1 MKFYTNVFIRGD
13 KVYVRGYENGKK
25 IKFQIPYSPYLFVPA
40 KKPTNYKNIHGQYVE
55 KIDFES
61 ISSAREFSK
70 QYKDVDGFKI
80 YGLDS
85 YVYTFIND
93 EYSDLEY
100 DFNQI
105 SVVSLDIE
113 TSATGGFPDPQLAQ
127 NPLTAITLRSKG
139 KSVTFGLKPYKV
151 QNENETYFECKHEKE
166 LILKFIDTWKILS
179 PDIVTGWNIEIFDI
193 PYLVNRIEKV
203 FDDEIALSLSPWRI
217 IKSREIEGKN
227 NQKKFIKDVYGL
239 AVLDYLELYKKFSY
253 TPQESYKLDNIAQY
267 ELGEQKKDYSEYDS
281 LDDFYEKDHQGY
293 IEYNI
298 HDTVL
303 IDKLEDKLKFIEQV
317 CTIAYEAKVN
327 YVDTLTTVR
336 IWDVIIH
343 NYLIKD
349 NIVIDPMR
357 RIGSDTFFIEGAYVK
372 DPYVGFHDWVMS
384 FDLTSLYPHLIM
396 QYNISPETFVEMIP
410 DITVEQI
417 LNKELTDDFIKETL
431 IDKNLTMAASG
442 CLFSRDKQGF
452 LPALMEKM
460 YNERAVW
467 KKRMIEYKKKNEIE
481 KSYENEKEIARCN
494 NMQQALKILLNSA
507 YGALGNKYFRW
518 FNQKYAE
525 SITKSGQLSI
535 RWVENRIN
543 QWLNKSLG
551 TDNYDYVIAADTDSL
566 YLRLDNMVSAC
577 FKDTNPPKE
586 KVIAFLDKVGEE
598 LNKNFKSFYEDLAV
612 YLNAYSNKM
621 EMKRECIADKAIWT
635 AKKRYI
641 LNMYNQEGVS
651 YKEPKLKMMGIEAI
665 RSSTPQVCRE
675 KIKQSLKLMMSSNE
689 TELQKFI
696 KVFRD
701 DFESMPYTSV
711 AFPRGV
717 NGMKNYADSST
728 IVSKGTPIHV
738 KGALYYNHLLK
749 QKKLDKKYQ
758 LIHDGDKIRFCYL
771 KTPNPYNISV
781 IAALDEMPKEFGLE
795 KYIDYDTQFS
805 KTFLEPLTNILDAIN
820 WQAEKKA
827 TLEDFFN

>member
-25 IKFQIPYSPYLFVPA
+25 VKFQIPYSPYLFVPST
-40 KKPTNYKNIHGQYVE
+40 KPTEYKNINGQYVE

-61 ISSAREFSK
+61 IYSAKDFSK

-80 YGLDS
+80 YGMDS
-85 YVYTFIND
+85 FVYTFIND
-93 EYSDLEY
+93 EYPEIEY

-113 TSATGGFPDPQLAQ
+113 TSSVGGFPDPQLAQ

-166 LILKFIDTWKILS
+166 LILKFIDSWKILS
-179 PDIVTGWNIEIFDI
+179 PDIVTGWNIEVFDI

-203 FDDEIALSLSPWRI
+203 YDEEIALSLSPWRI
-217 IKSREIEGKN
+217 IKTREVEGRN

-239 AVLDYLELYKKFSY
+239 AVLDYMELYKKFSY
-253 TPQESYKLDNIAQY
+253 TPQESYKLDNIVQY
-267 ELGEQKKDYSEYDS
+267 ELNEQKKDYSEYES
-281 LDDFYEKDHQGY
+281 LDDFYNKNHQGY

-327 YVDTLTTVR
+327 FVDTLTTVR

-343 NYLIKD
+343 NYLIKN
-349 NIVIDPMR
+349 NIVIDPMK
-357 RIGSDTFFIEGAYVK
+357 RIGSDAFYIEGAYVK
-372 DPYVGFHDWVMS
+372 EPYIGFHDWVMS

-396 QYNISPETFVEMIP
+396 QYNISPETYVDIYP
-410 DITVEQI
+410 DVTVEDI
-417 LNKELTDDFIKETL
+417 LEKKLPESFRKEVL
-431 IDKNLTMAASG
+431 IDQNLTMAASG
-442 CLFSRDKQGF
+442 CLFKRDKQGF

-460 YNERAVW
+460 YNDRAVW
-467 KKRMIEYKKKNEIE
+467 KKRMIEYKKKNEVE
-481 KSYENEKEIARCN
+481 NSYENEKEIARCN

-543 QWLNKSLG
+543 QWLNEFLK
-551 TDNYDYVIAADTDSL
+551 TENYDYVIAADTDSL
-566 YLRLDNMVSAC
+566 YLRLDKLVEVCYSNKNA
-577 FKDTNPPKE
+577 TKE
-586 KVIAFLDKVGEE
+586 QVIKFLDKVGEE
-598 LNKNFKSFYEDLAV
+598 LNKKFKSFYEELAE

-665 RSSTPQVCRE
+665 RSSTPQICRE
-675 KIKQSLKLMMSSNE
+675 KIKAALKIMMSSTEN
-689 TELQKFI
+689 ELQKFI
-696 KVFRD
+696 KVFRTE
-701 DFESMPYTSV
+701 FETLPYTAV

-717 NGMKNYADSST
+717 NGMKKYADSST
-728 IVSKGTPIHV
+728 IVGHKTPIHV
-738 KGALYYNHLLK
+738 RGSLYYNHLLK

-758 LIHDGDKIRFCYL
+758 PIRDGDKIRFCYL
-771 KTPNPYNISV
+771 KTPNPYNMSV
-781 IAALDEMPKEFGLE
+781 IAASDELPKEFNME

-805 KTFLEPLTNILDAIN
+805 KTFLEPLTTILTAIK
-820 WQAEKKA
+820 WQPEKKA
-827 TLEDFFN
+827 SLEDFFS